1 MVAVSRPGRRSSE
14 RGGHQRS
21 SLPAARPRQGP
32 AVPDVEELGYD
43 PPVPGHQRGGL
54 VPLPRPR
61 GDRILPVLSRHP
73 PVEREP
79 EPAAGRPGST
89 APPGTLRPRRQRIP
103 SRDSLRLTQIN
114 HAVTTHSHKPAGSRP
129 TPPRAERRIRPGKRP
144 TPLSTATG
152 TRSIRAP
159 GKPARCT
166 IRRSAM
172 QTPSGSPRT
181 AASGQPGR
189 TQEPGTPNSSGV
201 CRLTHMHAD
210 RVGLRPS
217 ALSLNG

>member
-14 RGGHQRS
+14 RGDHQRS
-21 SLPAARPRQGP
+21 SLRAARPRQGP
-32 AVPDVEELGYD
+32 AVPDVEELCYH

-172 QTPSGSPRT
+172 QTRPAAHERRPLTNPGGRRNPEPLTRQGY
-181 AASGQPGR
+181 AASLTCMR
-189 TQEPGTPNSSGV
+189 TGSV
-201 CRLTHMHAD
+201 CGPQR
-210 RVGLRPS
+210 
-217 ALSLNG
+217 